1 LHCSGLEIDMASRD
15 LEPTEAIR
23 AAKKWLAET
32 YSDEKIGYI
41 GLEEVR
47 WKGGKWEITLGF
59 NRSWDIGSQFTTVL
73 GAGYLKERREYKV
86 IVVSGKDNSIV
97 EMRNREAA

>member
-1 LHCSGLEIDMASRD
+1 MASRD
-15 LEPTEAIR
+15 LEPAQAIR

-32 YSDEKIGYI
+32 YSDEKIGHI

-59 NRSWDIGSQFTTVL
+59 NRLWDINAQLSSL
-73 GAGYLKERREYKV
+73 MGAGFSKESREYKV
-86 IVVSGKDNSIV
+86 VVVSGKDNSVV
-97 EMRNREAA
+97 EMRNREVA

>member
-1 LHCSGLEIDMASRD
+1 MASRD
-15 LEPTEAIR
+15 LEPTNAIR

-32 YSDEKIGYI
+32 YSDEKIGHI

-59 NRSWDIGSQFTTVL
+59 NRLWDFDSEISSML
-73 GAGYLKERREYKV
+73 GRAYSKEGREYKV
-86 IVVSGKDNSIV
+86 LVVSGKDNSVV

>member
-1 LHCSGLEIDMASRD
+1 MASRD
-15 LEPTEAIR
+15 LEPAKEIR

-32 YSDEKIGYI
+32 YSDEKIGHI

-59 NRSWDIGSQFTTVL
+59 NRLWDINAQLSSL
-73 GAGYLKERREYKV
+73 MGAGFSKESREYKV
-86 IVVSGKDNSIV
+86 VVVSGKDNSVV
-97 EMRNREAA
+97 EMRNREVA